1 MMTDTCA
8 YCHPEDKRRMIRAL
22 DEHGK
27 PVMVHE
33 DEHEAYSK
41 LVVRKQL
48 EQSEKAMQA
57 MVAQVDSL
65 KKLLAEVEDS
75 EPKTVAEPRPTG
87 MQVGEAWARAV
98 VSKPEPG
105 ARKHKD
111 QFEEY
116 LNALDDATANP
127 VPIEQVPGLG
137 RDA

>member
-8 YCHPEDKRRMIRAL
+8 YCHPEDKRKMIRAL
-22 DEHGK
+22 DENGRA
-27 PVMVHE
+27 VMVHE

-75 EPKTVAEPRPTG
+75 EPRPT
-87 MQVGEAWARAV
+87 
-98 VSKPEPG
+98 PG

-116 LNALDDATANP
+116 LAALDDATANP

>member
-1 MMTDTCA
+1 MTDCA

-41 LVVRKQL
+41 IVARKQL
-48 EQSEKAMQA
+48 AQSEAALAAMGE
-57 MVAQVDSL
+57 QVSNL
-65 KKLLAEVEDS
+65 RKLLAEAEDD
-75 EPKTVAEPRPTG
+75 EPKTVAERPT
-87 MQVGEAWARAV
+87 
-98 VSKPEPG
+98 PG

-116 LNALDDATANP
+116 LNALADATANP

>member
-1 MMTDTCA
+1 MSDTCA

-22 DEHGK
+22 DENGK
-27 PVMVHE
+27 GVMVHE

-48 EQSEKAMQA
+48 VQSEKAMAA

-65 KKLLAEVEDS
+65 KKLLAEVEKDD
-75 EPKTVAEPRPTG
+75 EPKAVTGPPAPAEVWPRA
-87 MQVGEAWARAV
+87 GE
-98 VSKPEPG
+98 
-105 ARKHKD
+105 RKRQD

-116 LNALDDATANP
+116 LNALADATAHP
-127 VPIEQVPGLG
+127 VPIEQVRGLG